1 MEFARW
7 NKNNGTISLT
17 SMVLDEN
24 AEGLERYE
32 DATSRGV
39 RHTHAKDRSGKRV
52 LRSYFFDMLRN
63 IDERN
68 KAQNNRDERE
78 DEKQSDKEM
87 EKEAIAEAPSANER
101 EDFMS
106 QGSLYVESHNEE
118 YESTNPHVTS
128 SSDESKQMEQEKE
141 DAIAKRK
148 KEEEEKQKEEKENQE
163 AMAEEGEVGTQSEVR
178 YHCACLRVLLYQY
191 NLL

>member
-1 MEFARW
+1 
-7 NKNNGTISLT
+7 
-17 SMVLDEN
+17 MVLDEN

-68 KAQNNRDERE
+68 RVQNNRDKRE
-78 DEKQSDKEM
+78 DKKQSDKEM

-106 QGSLYVESHNEE
+106 QGSIYVESHND
-118 YESTNPHVTS
+118 ESDSTDPFVTS

-141 DAIAKRK
+141 DAIAKQK
-148 KEEEEKQKEEKENQE
+148 QKQKQKEEKENQ
-163 AMAEEGEVGTQSEVR
+163 EEGEVGTQSEV
-178 YHCACLRVLLYQY
+178 
-191 NLL
+191 